1 MVIFSRINAIKEMYE
16 IEFTPEANEDL
27 KLFRKFEQNQM
38 LDGIGRQLTYEPN
51 VETHNR
57 KQMRPNDVAR
67 WELRIGKFRVFYNV
81 DEETHTVSVEAVGF
95 KVGSLLFI
103 RGERREL

>member
-1 MVIFSRINAIKEMYE
+1 MYG

-27 KLFRKFEQNQM
+27 KLFRKFEQQQI
-38 LDGIGRQLTYEPN
+38 LDEIERQLTYEPN
-51 VETHNR
+51 VETRNR
-57 KQMRPNDVAR
+57 KEMRPNDVAG

-81 DEETHTVSVEAVGF
+81 DEETYTVSVEAVGF
-95 KVGSLLFI
+95 KVGSILFI

>member
-1 MVIFSRINAIKEMYE
+1 MLPEMYE

-27 KLFRKFEQNQM
+27 KLFRKSEQKQI
-38 LDGIGRQLTYEPN
+38 LDETEHQLKYEPN
-51 VETHNR
+51 VETRNR
-57 KQMRPNDVAR
+57 KEMRPNDVAG
-67 WELRIGKFRVFYNV
+67 WELRIGKFRAFYHV
-81 DEETHTVSVEAVGF
+81 DEETHTVSIEAVGF

>member
-1 MVIFSRINAIKEMYE
+1 MYE

-27 KLFRKFEQNQM
+27 KLFRKFEQKQV
-38 LDGIGRQLTYEPN
+38 LDEIERQLKYEPK
-51 VETHNR
+51 VETRNR
-57 KQMRPNDVAR
+57 KRMRLNEVAE

-81 DEETHTVSVEAVGF
+81 VEETHIVSIEAVGF
-95 KVGSLLFI
+95 KIGSMLFI

>member
-1 MVIFSRINAIKEMYE
+1 MYE

-27 KLFRKFEQNQM
+27 KLFRKFEQKQI
-38 LDGIGRQLTYEPN
+38 LDETEHQLKYEPN
-51 VETHNR
+51 VRTRNR
-57 KQMRPNDVAR
+57 KEMDPNEVAG

-81 DEETHTVSVEAVGF
+81 DEETRMVSVEAVGF
-95 KVGSLLFI
+95 KVGNMLFI

>member
-1 MVIFSRINAIKEMYE
+1 MYE

-27 KLFRKFEQNQM
+27 KLFKKFEQKQI
-38 LDGIGRQLTYEPN
+38 LDEIERQLTYEPN
-51 VETHNR
+51 VATRNR
-57 KQMRPNDVAR
+57 KEMRLNDVAG

-81 DEETHTVSVEAVGF
+81 DEQTHTVSVEAVGF